1 MAKTTRKLPPY
12 GLWSIGQALSP
23 TAADEGA
30 DVCYSV
36 GDQDDVVLLIRGNQ
50 SVMSEP
56 PSSDVPTS
64 NVESASEARGSVDKA
79 AGGTAE
85 ICNTMLG
92 EFRLLRKLGTGGM
105 AEVYLAEQ
113 TTLRRQVAVKILRPE
128 FVKDEMYVKRF
139 RHEAAAAGSLNH
151 PNIVQVYM
159 VGEQDGINYIA
170 QEYVQGR
177 TLKEY
182 LKRKGPIEFRIAL
195 HILRQVASALQ
206 TAGVSGIVHRDIKP
220 ENILLNNKGEVKV
233 ADFGLAQLTLQG
245 ERISLTQ
252 TGMTMGTP
260 LYMSP
265 EQVNGQPLDARSDI
279 YSFGIMAWHMLAG
292 RPPFLGETAMSVAIK
307 HLNEKPPKIADFRN
321 DIPPVLSDFIRRLIQ
336 KKKEDRPADFEVVLA
351 EIKAMLRQF
360 SAKDDATAVF
370 QSVPSLPGTG
380 RLVDRPLRRQLIWL
394 LACSLLVM
402 MVSAGVGWIMRAPD
416 LKSIVS
422 KGRELDP
429 LNPPEAQLYFAE
441 TNPLNETAWILLKEH
456 KDASDEM
463 KARAQTA
470 LALIY
475 LNTNRRALAES
486 TFRAMEIDPKFKADG
501 LAGLAILAQIKGEA
515 DTAKKRM
522 AQVDTMKATLFPEI
536 EGAYADLQKRLNATK

>member
-1 MAKTTRKLPPY
+1 MT
-12 GLWSIGQALSP
+12 
-23 TAADEGA
+23 
-30 DVCYSV
+30 
-36 GDQDDVVLLIRGNQ
+36 
-50 SVMSEP
+50 EP
-56 PSSDVPTS
+56 PPPDVPPS
-64 NVESASEARGSVDKA
+64 NVADSAETIYGTNRA
-79 AGGTAE
+79 ASATND
-85 ICNTMLG
+85 ISNTMLG

-128 FVKDEMYVKRF
+128 FITDEMYVKRF

-159 VGEQDGINYIA
+159 VGEQNGINYIA

-182 LKRKGPIEFRIAL
+182 LKRKGPIEFKIAL

-206 TAGVSGIVHRDIKP
+206 TASASGIVHRDIKP

-252 TGMTMGTP
+252 TGITMGTP

-265 EQVNGQPLDARSDI
+265 EQVNGQPLDSRSDI

-292 RPPFLGETAMSVAIK
+292 RPPFLGETAMSVAVK
-307 HLNEKPPKIADFRN
+307 HLNEKPPKISEFRS
-321 DIPPVLSDFIRRLIQ
+321 DVPQVLNDFIRRLIQ
-336 KKKEDRPADFEVVLA
+336 KKKEDRPADFDEVLA
-351 EIKAMLRQF
+351 EIKSIIRRF
-360 SAKDDATAVF
+360 IGKDDEPAAFTSMQA
-370 QSVPSLPGTG
+370 LPKASQFI
-380 RLVDRPLRRQLIWL
+380 DKPIRRQWKWLVASCLIVL
-394 LACSLLVM
+394 ML
-402 MVSAGVGWIMRAPD
+402 SAAVGWSMRAPD
-416 LKSIVS
+416 LKTVLA
-422 KGRELDP
+422 KGHEQVHQLP
-429 LNPPEAQLYFAE
+429 TAEAQLYFAE
-441 TNPLNETAWILLKEH
+441 TNPLNETAWILVKEH

-486 TFRAMEIDPKFKADG
+486 TFRAMEMEPKLRADG
-501 LAGLAILAQIKGEA
+501 LAGLAILAQLKGEM
-515 DTAKKRM
+515 DVAKKQM
-522 AQVDTMKATLFPEI
+522 AQVEVMKTTLFPEI
-536 EGAYADLQKRLNATK
+536 EAAFADLQKRLNATK